1 MGLMRFKTRPII
13 RINKSV
19 AYEKI
24 KKDGGLPD
32 GELVSRGRTDFVLY
46 VDIEKNCFGPIL
58 KQKRVKKQD
67 NLLKNEST

>member
-1 MGLMRFKTRPII
+1 MGLMRFKTL
-13 RINKSV
+13 
-19 AYEKI
+19 

-58 KQKRVKKQD
+58 TETKRVKK
-67 NLLKNEST
+67 